1 MTKMEGEGGGGTKYE
16 SIEVFEGLAAWLLK
30 WFMAANLRKSVKA
43 MGEALKQRAEEATW
57 S

>member
-43 MGEALKQRAEEATW
+43 MGEALKHRAEEATW